1 MTTIIA
7 MASFALVTSITPG
20 PVNIIATATGANFG
34 FRRTIPHIFGAS
46 LGFTLILVLMGTGL
60 ARVFGHYPNAME
72 VLTLIGAAFLFYT
85 SYKIAFAS
93 TDQSRARKDNPPSIL
108 EGALCQW
115 LNPKAWI
122 VAIAGV
128 AVFVTSG
135 SSTLGIFSALFF
147 LVCFLS
153 ISVWA
158 IMGGAIRGM
167 LKTSKSSRTFNVFM
181 GLLQALTVTYMLF
194 IN

>member
-1 MTTIIA
+1 MTTLIA
-7 MASFALVTSITPG
+7 MALFALVTSITPG
-20 PVNIIATATGANFG
+20 PVNIIATATGASFG
-34 FRRTIPHIFGAS
+34 FWRTIPHIFGAS
-46 LGFTLILVLMGTGL
+46 LGFTLILILMGAGL
-60 ARVFGHYPNAME
+60 ANVFDQYSNAMA
-72 VLTLIGAAFLFYT
+72 VLTLAGASFLFYT
-85 SYKIAFAS
+85 SYKIAFAP
-93 TDQSRARKDNPPSIL
+93 TDQSSAQQNNPPGVL

-115 LNPKAWI
+115 LNPKTWI

-158 IMGGAIRGM
+158 MMGGAIRKI
-167 LKTSKSSRTFNVFM
+167 LKTSKSTRIFNVLM

>member
-7 MASFALVTSITPG
+7 MTLFALVTSITPG
-20 PVNIIATATGANFG
+20 PVNIIATATGASFG
-34 FRRTIPHIFGAS
+34 FWRTIPHIFGAS
-46 LGFTLILVLMGTGL
+46 LGFTLILVLMGAGL
-60 ARVFGHYPNAME
+60 ANVFDQYSNAMA
-72 VLTLIGAAFLFYT
+72 VLTLAGAGFLFYT
-85 SYKIAFAS
+85 SYKIAFAP
-93 TDQSRARKDNPPSIL
+93 TDQSNAQQNTPPGVL

-135 SSTLGIFSALFF
+135 SSTLGIFSVLFF

-158 IMGGAIRGM
+158 MMGGAIRRM
-167 LKTSKSSRTFNVFM
+167 LKTSESTRIFNVLM